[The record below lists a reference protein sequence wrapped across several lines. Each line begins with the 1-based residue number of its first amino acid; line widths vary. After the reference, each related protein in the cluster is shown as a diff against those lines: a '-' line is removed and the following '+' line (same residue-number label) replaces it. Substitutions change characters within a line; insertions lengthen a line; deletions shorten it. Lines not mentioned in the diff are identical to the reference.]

1 GNLPDFN
8 VTASSTTGQTSS
20 NTVSVN
26 PADTDTNDAPDAI
39 DDTYLTPN
47 INGLVGEYF
56 VYNEGSNADGANLT
70 SLSMVNSFID
80 GRDPDA
86 TFVSTSINYGGVS
99 NNLGSD
105 GALQTFLGDDAA
117 SLNTDPANSS
127 DAIIKLSGSLNLEAN
142 TTYYFRITSD
152 DGFSLS
158 INGEIISE
166 FTTNRGPGIST
177 GEFTTQ
183 NAGEYDLGIVYW
195 DQAGQAVLKVEVSTD
210 GTNYNVLSTDNLL
223 LPINNTLIT
232 DEDTPLVIVP
242 ETLLSND
249 TDSEGDALTITG
261 VSDAQHGSVVLNND
275 GTITF
280 TPEENYSGEATFVY
294 TITDSNG
301 GIDTAT
307 VSILVN
313 PVNDA
318 PVVANATANLYVPV
332 DDIRIANL
340 AAGFSNAV
348 FESNANSTSRNN
360 DADTFQDAYY
370 WGNYNSIKYKSGYIL
385 VDNSD
390 YKNGGSEISTDSFV
404 NFGTFTHQNLPI
416 QNGTLK
422 TINMDIN
429 FDVIIN
435 GTSQNVSFTIAMNH
449 TETPNSGS
457 DPRDIITLPSETYT
471 FELNGQEY
479 IASIAG
485 FQDANGN
492 IVQTIYTDENASNSY
507 TVVGKIVSAED
518 SLPTVTGSV
527 IANDAED
534 ENLTIVWGDT
544 QSDYGTLIA
553 NDDGTYSFEVN
564 RETKDSISSGET
576 LTETFTYSVTDS
588 NGVTS
593 SSTLTINIGGY
604 DTVYSSTNNFVGD
617 SGNNYLTGS
626 DGSADILNGG
636 AGNDV
641 LVYDNEDTI
650 DGGDNEDILLIQE
663 DITLDF
669 DSVSANISNIEI
681 IDLGTGSQNITIS
694 AEDVLDITGSNVLEI
709 LGDSSD
715 SVTLSGTWTSTGVVD
730 GFNIYTSNDTGSQV
744 TIKIEEDINNIT
756 VS

>member
-1 GNLPDFN
+1 
-8 VTASSTTGQTSS
+8 
-20 NTVSVN
+20 
-26 PADTDTNDAPDAI
+26 
-39 DDTYLTPN
+39 
-47 INGLVGEYF
+47 
-56 VYNEGSNADGANLT
+56 
-70 SLSMVNSFID
+70 
-80 GRDPDA
+80 
-86 TFVSTSINYGGVS
+86 
-99 NNLGSD
+99 
-105 GALQTFLGDDAA
+105 
-117 SLNTDPANSS
+117 
-127 DAIIKLSGSLNLEAN
+127 
-142 TTYYFRITSD
+142 
-152 DGFSLS
+152 
-158 INGEIISE
+158 
-166 FTTNRGPGIST
+166 
-177 GEFTTQ
+177 
-183 NAGEYDLGIVYW
+183 
-195 DQAGQAVLKVEVSTD
+195 
-210 GTNYNVLSTDNLL
+210 
-223 LPINNTLIT
+223 
-232 DEDTPLVIVP
+232 
-242 ETLLSND
+242 
-249 TDSEGDALTITG
+249 
-261 VSDAQHGSVVLNND
+261 
-275 GTITF
+275 
-280 TPEENYSGEATFVY
+280 
-294 TITDSNG
+294 
-301 GIDTAT
+301 
-307 VSILVN
+307 
-313 PVNDA
+313 
-318 PVVANATANLYVPV
+318 
-332 DDIRIANL
+332 
-340 AAGFSNAV
+340 
-348 FESNANSTSRNN
+348 
-360 DADTFQDAYY
+360 
-370 WGNYNSIKYKSGYIL
+370 
-385 VDNSD
+385 
-390 YKNGGSEISTDSFV
+390 
-404 NFGTFTHQNLPI
+404 
-416 QNGTLK
+416 
-422 TINMDIN
+422 MDIN

-479 IASIAG
+479 IASIVG

-492 IVQTIYTDENASNSY
+492 IVETIYTDENASNSY

-650 DGGDNEDILLIQE
+650 DGGANEDILLIQE